1 MTATIQGA
9 PTDPA
14 GAPARKLTGD
24 QYMELLLAR
33 QAEFMAQYE
42 PRPGAKALLAPTL
55 ETFVR
60 AGDEDLVE
68 LPEPPPKRVPAP
80 RRYRPASFWRGRV
93 QALDAQMAAVSA
105 SVDLGDRAAAGGVG
119 LGPKRNARHRKRM
132 DAALQRYV
140 ALKKHR
146 DHAEMMLRS
155 ATARGQKQGD

>member
-68 LPEPPPKRVPAP
+68 LPEPPPKRTPSP
-80 RRYRPASFWRGRV
+80 RRYRPASYWRDRIA
-93 QALDAQMAAVSA
+93 ALDAQMQATTAGI
-105 SVDLGDRAAAGGVG
+105 DLGDRAAAGGVG
-119 LGPKRNARHRKRM
+119 IGRARAARHGKHA
-132 DAALQRYV
+132 DAALSRY
-140 ALKKHR
+140 ATLAR
-146 DHAEMMLRS
+146 RREHAEWMLHR
-155 ATARGQKQGD
+155 AAERDQRQGD